1 MFDSFKKIKELKE
14 LSDMLEKEKIEIEKN
29 GIKVIVNGKME
40 VEEIKLNPVLSKEE
54 QEKILKDCIN
64 EAARK
69 IQISLAQKMPGL
81 M

>member
-14 LSDMLEKEKIEIEKN
+14 ISDMLSKERIEIEKK
-29 GIKVIVNGKME
+29 GIKVIINGKME
-40 VEEIKLNPVLSKEE
+40 IEKIKLNSALPKEE
-54 QEKILKDCIN
+54 QEKILKDCLN
-64 EAARK
+64 EAAKK